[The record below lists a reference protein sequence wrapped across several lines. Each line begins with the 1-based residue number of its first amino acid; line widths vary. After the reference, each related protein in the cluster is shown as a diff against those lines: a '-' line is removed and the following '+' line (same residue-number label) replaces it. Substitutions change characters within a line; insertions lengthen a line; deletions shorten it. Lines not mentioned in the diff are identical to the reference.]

1 MTTTVGSGA
10 HTFEVYEDWARLPE
24 GWDAPMADVAVD
36 SQGRVYG
43 FNRGEHSVIVFD
55 GDGNYLF
62 SWGGGLFAS
71 PHAITTDDQD
81 NVWIVDR
88 DNGQVLKFTPEG
100 NLLLTIG
107 TKGYRSDTGAD
118 PSSFDSSSYK
128 GVTHGGGPFNMP
140 AGVAISRAG
149 EVFVADGY
157 ANCQVHR
164 FAPDGTHLSSWGD
177 PGSGPGQF
185 MLPHGVWV
193 DGQDRVLVADREND
207 RVQVFTQD
215 GQLLTVW
222 EANVIGPAGFHVDAD
237 GFVYVP
243 EHNAGFFS
251 VLSAE
256 GKLVTRW
263 GSEDNKTCHGVT
275 GDAAGDI
282 YFVQR
287 VAGAEGRHVVKYVR
301 KRG

>member
-62 SWGGGLFAS
+62 SWGEGLFAF

-88 DNGQVLKFTPEG
+88 DDGQVLKFTPEG

-128 GVTHGGGPFNMP
+128 SVTHGGEPFNMP
-140 AGVAISRAG
+140 AGVAISRSG

-157 ANCQVHR
+157 ANCRVHR

-193 DGQDRVLVADREND
+193 DGQGSVLVADREND

-222 EANVIGPAGFHVDAD
+222 ETSVIGPAAFYVDAD
-237 GFVYVP
+237 GFAYVP

-256 GKLVTRW
+256 GTLVTRW
-263 GSEDNKTCHGVT
+263 GSEANKTCHGVA

-287 VAGAEGRHVVKYVR
+287 VAGVEGRRVVKYVR
-301 KRG
+301 KRD